1 MRKKKSFSEK
11 INGLWIHLLHHFAR
25 HLFPSQ
31 IRCALHRLRGV
42 KIGNNVLIGL
52 DVHIDDD
59 SPNQIIIEDNVTI
72 ASGSMIISHQRDLTR
87 YKFGDWFGDMPF
99 QYGRII
105 IKKNVFIGVRS
116 IILPGVIIGEGAI
129 IGAGSLIN
137 CNVPAYSLA
146 VGVPV
151 RIINKY

>member
-1 MRKKKSFSEK
+1 
-11 INGLWIHLLHHFAR
+11 
-25 HLFPSQ
+25 
-31 IRCALHRLRGV
+31 
-42 KIGNNVLIGL
+42 
-52 DVHIDDD
+52 
-59 SPNQIIIEDNVTI
+59 
-72 ASGSMIISHQRDLTR
+72 
-87 YKFGDWFGDMPF
+87 MPF